1 MATPLSSEHFQINLD
16 YLFSS
21 LQQDEL
27 LQKMGYYKDIG
38 YQKGWYKHILPYE
51 MCIDFLTKEEIEQ
64 QIERDSLGILY
75 YGTNT
80 VQLIK
85 DELGI

>member
-1 MATPLSSEHFQINLD
+1 MATPLNFEHSQINID

-21 LQQDEL
+21 LQQTQL
-27 LQKMGYYKDIG
+27 LQKFGYYKDIG
-38 YQKGWYKHILPYE
+38 NQKGWYKHILPYK
-51 MCIDFLTKEEIEQ
+51 MCIDFLTSEEIEQ